1 MGGWAWR
8 RARERLP
15 ASTNR
20 RVDMRACSQRWWLR
34 LAVTGLLTGGALAF
48 QSVPADAAPVG
59 PTTLA
64 GLTTQ
69 GFPSFFVVSSNGR
82 TLRLGAIVLGMT
94 CASGDEFVFNDR
106 DVRVP
111 IARSGKLHA
120 DFAQAPTPTSGGGTV
135 GGTDSLNATLNRERT
150 ELTGTW
156 RVQQTYISQTGQTD
170 QCDSG
175 PVRFTDSR

>member
-1 MGGWAWR
+1 MRTG
-8 RARERLP
+8 
-15 ASTNR
+15 NR
-20 RVDMRACSQRWWLR
+20 RWWLR
-34 LAVTGLLTGGALAF
+34 LAVTGLLTGGAFAL

-82 TLRLGAIVLGMT
+82 TLSLGAIAMGMT
-94 CASGDEFVFNDR
+94 CSSGDEFVFADR
-106 DVRVP
+106 DLRVP

-120 DFAQAPTPTSGGGTV
+120 DFAQAPTSASGGGTV
-135 GGTDSLNATLNRERT
+135 GGTDSLNATLNRQRT

-156 RVQQTYISQTGQTD
+156 RVQQTYISQTGQVD

-175 PVRFTDSR
+175 PVRFIDSR